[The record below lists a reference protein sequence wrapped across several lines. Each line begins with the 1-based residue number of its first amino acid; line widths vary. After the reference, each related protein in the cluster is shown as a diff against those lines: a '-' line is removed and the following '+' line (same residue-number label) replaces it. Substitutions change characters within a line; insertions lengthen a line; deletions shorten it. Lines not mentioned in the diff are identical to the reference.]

1 MPYTT
6 KPALEG
12 YRKRLIDTGKPL
24 LEKNVVPIQAAVIAF
39 LDTFPSLLFQ
49 KARRQS
55 NREGMLE
62 MTATWVGMDA
72 DPRTVVSTFRKNWPG
87 PAFEGCEEKFWI
99 GESDDAVLLLFAV
112 DFPENRYLTGR
123 ILITFQ

>member
-1 MPYTT
+1 MPYIT

-12 YRKRLIDTGKPL
+12 YRKKLIDTGRPL
-24 LEKNVVPIQAAVIAF
+24 LEKNVVPVQAAIIEF
-39 LDTFPSLLFQ
+39 LDTIQELLFQ

-62 MTATWVGMDA
+62 MTATWIGMDS
-72 DPRTVVSTFRKNWPG
+72 DPRAVVSKFKRNWPG
-87 PAFEGCEEKFWI
+87 TAFEGCEEKFWI
-99 GESDDAVLLLFAV
+99 GQSDDAVLLLFAV
-112 DFPENRYLTGR
+112 SFTEDRYLTGR